1 MNRFQLLIKAVNPV
15 SLLIGVSSVIGG
27 TAAATGFGRPN
38 FLTALFCLI
47 FAVSGQIAATLMGR
61 YLGVKNNYPR
71 NDTGVLE
78 KYSFEPLAGV
88 LKEGME
94 AFTLL
99 AATAGLFLLAVSGW
113 WTIVVAIMLAMLVYA
128 VNVGSNPLT
137 RNPFYLV
144 VSFLIYGPIAVFGTA
159 FTQES
164 VNSNILMCL
173 SNDGAEFMISGI
185 MGLQAVNIHLI
196 CSLWEN
202 KMYKECPPH
211 AFLVRFGKNV
221 TMAFYII
228 NSLVISALMAATPL
242 VSPLAVTWWWFML
255 SGIVLCANLSIAVP
269 ALKKPAAWMERASIF
284 IMLSISLIYLVVY
297 LIEC

>member
-1 MNRFQLLIKAVNPV
+1 M
-15 SLLIGVSSVIGG
+15 GVSSVIAG

-38 FLTALFCLI
+38 LLTALFCLI
-47 FAVSGQIAATLMGR
+47 FAMSGQVAATLMGR
-61 YLGVKNNYPR
+61 YFDEKNHCGR
-71 NDTGVLE
+71 NEAEGLE

-128 VNVGSNPLT
+128 INVGSNPLV
-137 RNPFYLV
+137 RSPFYLL

-164 VNSNILMCL
+164 VNSTIFMALH
-173 SNDGAEFMISGI
+173 NDGAEFMLSGI
-185 MGLQAVNIHLI
+185 MGLQAVNVHLV
-196 CSLWEN
+196 CSLWED
-202 KMYKECPPH
+202 KIYKVYKGCPRH
-211 AFLVRFGKNV
+211 AFLVRFGKKA
-221 TMAFYII
+221 TIAFYVV
-228 NSLVISALMAATPL
+228 NSLAVACLMAVSPF
-242 VSPLAVTWWWFML
+242 VSPLVTTWWWFML
-255 SGIVLCANLSIAVP
+255 CGIVLCANIIVAVLV
-269 ALKKPAAWMERASIF
+269 LKKPGAWIERASIY

>member
-1 MNRFQLLIKAVNPV
+1 MNRFQLLFRAINPV
-15 SLLIGVSSVIGG
+15 SLLIGVSSVVAG

-38 FLTALFCLI
+38 LLTALFCLI

-61 YLGVKNNYPR
+61 YFDEKNHCGR
-71 NDTGVLE
+71 NEAEGLE

-99 AATAGLFLLAVSGW
+99 AATAGLYLLAVSGW
-113 WTIVVAIMLAMLVYA
+113 WTIVVAVMLAMLVYA
-128 VNVGSNPLT
+128 VNVGGNPLAKS
-137 RNPFYLV
+137 PFYLL

-164 VNSNILMCL
+164 VNSTIFMALH
-173 SNDGAEFMISGI
+173 NDGAEFMLSGI
-185 MGLQAVNIHLI
+185 MGLQAVNVHLI
-196 CSLWEN
+196 YSLWED
-202 KMYKECPPH
+202 KIYKGCPRH
-211 AFLVRFGKNV
+211 AFLVRFGKKA
-221 TMAFYII
+221 TIAFYIV
-228 NSLVISALMAATPL
+228 NGLAVAGLMAVSPF
-242 VSPLAVTWWWFML
+242 VSPLAPTWWWFML
-255 SGIVLCANLSIAVP
+255 CGIVLCANLCVP
-269 ALKKPAAWMERASIF
+269 VMALRKPAAWIERASIF

>member
-1 MNRFQLLIKAVNPV
+1 M
-15 SLLIGVSSVIGG
+15 GVSSVIAG

-38 FLTALFCLI
+38 LLTALFCLI
-47 FAVSGQIAATLMGR
+47 FAMSGQVAATLMGR
-61 YLGVKNNYPR
+61 YFDEKNHCGR
-71 NDTGVLE
+71 NEAEGLE

-99 AATAGLFLLAVSGW
+99 AATAGLYLLAVSGW
-113 WTIVVAIMLAMLVYA
+113 WTIVVAVMLAMLVYA
-128 VNVGSNPLT
+128 VNVGNGSLV
-137 RNPFYLV
+137 RNPYYLL

-164 VNSNILMCL
+164 VNSTIFMALH
-173 SNDGAEFMISGI
+173 NDGAEFMLSGI
-185 MGLQAVNIHLI
+185 MGLQAVNVHLV

-202 KMYKECPPH
+202 KINMKCPQH
-211 AFLVRFGKNV
+211 AFLVRFGKK
-221 TMAFYII
+221 TTLTLYIV
-228 NSLVISALMAATPL
+228 NSLVVAALMAVSPF
-242 VSPLAVTWWWFML
+242 VSPLATTWWWFMMC
-255 SGIVLCANLSIAVP
+255 GIVLCANLCVAVL
-269 ALKKPAAWMERASIF
+269 ALKKPVSWIERATIF